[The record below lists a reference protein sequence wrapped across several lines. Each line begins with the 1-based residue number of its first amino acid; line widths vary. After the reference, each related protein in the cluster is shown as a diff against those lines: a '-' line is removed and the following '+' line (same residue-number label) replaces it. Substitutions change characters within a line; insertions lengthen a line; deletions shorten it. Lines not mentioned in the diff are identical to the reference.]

1 MEDDILKFHPD
12 TVTVVRKWNN
22 LERQEEIDQLVDSLR
37 DWLKKQYHLTKKDYS
52 REYLERC
59 LILTKGSV
67 EKVKIQIG
75 KICSLRTILPKIF
88 QNCDA
93 RNGYNSLNGVGA
105 LALLPQLTEDHY
117 RIFTL
122 KILGDG
128 LTKKAYADGV
138 SFIIFFC
145 EYLRMRDYVN
155 GLVIILDYRD
165 VNVMEYL
172 TAIDFTE
179 VHSFITILV
188 HGYGMRIKNI
198 HAITSSKRLKAIVD
212 ILKKMFGPKMASRFQ
227 IHDDVKTL
235 HEYVPKNILPSELG
249 GEERSIV
256 TLFEEWR
263 DVLSNESNKQ
273 FFKEMSRAVS
283 NESSRMKEK
292 LSGMDLGLAGSFRSL
307 SVD

>member
-1 MEDDILKFHPD
+1 
-12 TVTVVRKWNN
+12 
-22 LERQEEIDQLVDSLR
+22 
-37 DWLKKQYHLTKKDYS
+37 
-52 REYLERC
+52 
-59 LILTKGSV
+59 
-67 EKVKIQIG
+67 
-75 KICSLRTILPKIF
+75 
-88 QNCDA
+88 
-93 RNGYNSLNGVGA
+93 
-105 LALLPQLTEDHY
+105 
-117 RIFTL
+117 
-122 KILGDG
+122 
-128 LTKKAYADGV
+128 
-138 SFIIFFC
+138 
-145 EYLRMRDYVN
+145 MRDYVN